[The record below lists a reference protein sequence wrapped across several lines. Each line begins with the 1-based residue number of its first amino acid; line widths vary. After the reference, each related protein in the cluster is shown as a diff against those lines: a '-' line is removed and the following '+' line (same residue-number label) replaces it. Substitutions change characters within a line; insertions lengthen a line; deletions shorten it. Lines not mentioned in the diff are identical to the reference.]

1 MKVKITATIIGIF
14 ALAFVFS
21 SCEKDDD
28 ELNVVDLGLPSG
40 NLWATCNVGASNPW
54 GYGNYYAWGETET
67 KSVFGYTTY
76 KYWDSSNKTYT
87 KYLNASSSLEA
98 LDDVATILFGSAYS
112 IPTIADWDELANECC
127 WIWTYDYDGQGIA
140 GYIIYK
146 AKLDEDKGV
155 CPDIRSKSYSLS
167 DVHIFLPAA
176 GRKLYNGP
184 DDKPDDE
191 GRKGCYWSNSLY
203 NNSEAYGCLFVV
215 GTVYTYTNIYY
226 RPSGNTIRPIRRT
239 K

>member
-14 ALAFVFS
+14 ALAFAFS

-54 GYGNYYAWGETET
+54 DYGNYYAWGETET

-76 KYWDSSNKTYT
+76 KYWDNSNKTYT
-87 KYLNASSSLEA
+87 KYIDWSSSLEA
-98 LDDVATILFGSAYS
+98 MDDVATVIYGPDYS
-112 IPTIADWDELANECC
+112 IPTISDWSELIGNCY
-127 WIWTYDYDGQGIA
+127 WTWTSDYNGRGVS
-140 GYIIYK
+140 GYIVYK
-146 AKLDEDKGV
+146 TKSNGN
-155 CPDIRSKSYSLS
+155 SYSLS

-176 GRKLYNGP
+176 GLIEGEVRSYVDAGFYPSNRLNGYGP
-184 DDKPDDE
+184 VYLW
-191 GRKGCYWSNSLY
+191 GTTF
-203 NNSEAYGCLFVV
+203 NNKKVSFPKDMYRIYGH
-215 GTVYTYTNIYY
+215 TV
-226 RPSGNTIRPIRRT
+226 RPIRRT